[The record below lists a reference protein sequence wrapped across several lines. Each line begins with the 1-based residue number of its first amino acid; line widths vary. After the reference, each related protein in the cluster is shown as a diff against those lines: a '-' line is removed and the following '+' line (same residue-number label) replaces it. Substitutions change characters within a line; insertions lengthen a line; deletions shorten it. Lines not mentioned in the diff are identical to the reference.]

1 MEWQELIIDGYGRIL
16 EVLDKAL
23 SGLTQDD
30 LNQQPHPDCNSM
42 GWLTW
47 HITRM
52 GDGRFAT
59 LIGEE
64 QLWIRDEWHT
74 RFNRLSDP
82 SDNGFGHSS
91 KDVAAF
97 RSPGIDTLLEYYR
110 AVLERTRR
118 YVSSL
123 SITDLDQ
130 DINMPQPQPP
140 QKVEVLLM
148 RDLSG
153 SLQHV
158 GQIAYLRGLFKGKG
172 WLGV

>member
-1 MEWQELIIDGYGRIL
+1 MKTKLQYALAFAKRGWDVFPLHTP
-16 EVLDKAL
+16 VKAGC
-23 SGLTQDD
+23 SCKD
-30 LNQQPHPDCNSM
+30 PDCNSI

-47 HITRM
+47 HLTRM

-59 LIGEE
+59 LLGEE
-64 QLWIRDEWHT
+64 QLWVRDGWHT
-74 RFNRLSDP
+74 RFNRPSDP
-82 SDNGFGHSS
+82 SDSGFGHSS

-97 RSPGIDTLLEYYR
+97 RSPDVDTLLEYYR

-118 YVSSL
+118 YFGSL
-123 SITDLDQ
+123 SMTDLDQ
-130 DINMPQPQPP
+130 EINMPPPRPP
-140 QKVEVLLM
+140 QKIEVLLM

-153 SLQHV
+153 NLQHA